1 MQKKKYL
8 IYNKQADYTSVC
20 LKQPLLKDLF
30 DLFLFFL
37 TTPSIV
43 YCGISQ
49 FVIYFFFREV
59 EKLKEKNFHRFSKQ

>member
-1 MQKKKYL
+1 MF
-8 IYNKQADYTSVC
+8 NKQANYTSVC

-37 TTPSIV
+37 ITPSIV

-49 FVIYFFFREV
+49 FVILFFQGG
-59 EKLKEKNFHRFSKQ
+59 KTQTKELPQTY

>member
-1 MQKKKYL
+1 MQKEKYL
-8 IYNKQADYTSVC
+8 IYNKQANYTSVC

-49 FVIYFFFREV
+49 FVIYFFQGGG
-59 EKLKEKNFHRFSKQ
+59 KTQTKELPQI

>member
-1 MQKKKYL
+1 MF
-8 IYNKQADYTSVC
+8 NRQASYTSVC

-37 TTPSIV
+37 TTPSTI

-49 FVIYFFFREV
+49 FVILFYQGG
-59 EKLKEKNFHRFSKQ
+59 KTQTKELSQIY